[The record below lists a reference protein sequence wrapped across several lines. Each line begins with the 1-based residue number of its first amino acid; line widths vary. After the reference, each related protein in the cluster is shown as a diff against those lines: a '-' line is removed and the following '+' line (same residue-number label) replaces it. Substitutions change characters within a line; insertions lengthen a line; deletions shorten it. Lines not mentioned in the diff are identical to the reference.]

1 MAADRFRQRIRWVAL
16 HGVIRGLSK
25 FAMRRSGDPQA
36 RLIADPQV
44 RADPAAFADE
54 LRAQGPVVRCR
65 AVHAGVHQREQRR
78 AQHVRHETSVQPV
91 GKELDDL
98 G

>member
-36 RLIADPQV
+36 RLIADPPQGE
-44 RADPAAFADE
+44 P
-54 LRAQGPVVRCR
+54 LRAGKSQFAHPAVEGR
-65 AVHAGVHQREQRR
+65 ALQAGRFHQQEREI
-78 AQHVRHETSVQPV
+78 APF
-91 GKELDDL
+91 
-98 G
+98 